1 MTEEDSTQEISMSE
15 ELKQGGPEK
24 REEALSDFQD
34 TRRGLLRGL
43 LGSIAAFSLGGVIYG
58 AYRFLAPGAGA
69 CAPVEIPLNDIPEG
83 GAYPFQSGTVP
94 CLLFKGEDGGL
105 KAFSLVCS
113 HLGCTVQWN
122 PEKKTFYCP
131 CHDGLFDAEGNVVS
145 GPPPAPLERLKVEV
159 KGDKAVVSAA

>member
-1 MTEEDSTQEISMSE
+1 MNMSE
-15 ELKQGGPEK
+15 ELKQGAPEK
-24 REEALSDFQD
+24 REESISDFQA
-34 TRRGLLRGL
+34 TRRGLLRGF
-43 LGSIAAFSLGGVIYG
+43 LGSIGALGLGGVIYG

-69 CAPVEIPLNDIPEG
+69 CAPVEISLNDIPAG
-83 GAYPFQSGTVP
+83 GAYPFQFGTVP
-94 CLLFKGEDGGL
+94 GLLFKVEDGGL

-145 GPPPAPLERLKVEV
+145 GPPPAPLDRLRVEV
-159 KGDKAVVSAA
+159 RGDKAVVSAA